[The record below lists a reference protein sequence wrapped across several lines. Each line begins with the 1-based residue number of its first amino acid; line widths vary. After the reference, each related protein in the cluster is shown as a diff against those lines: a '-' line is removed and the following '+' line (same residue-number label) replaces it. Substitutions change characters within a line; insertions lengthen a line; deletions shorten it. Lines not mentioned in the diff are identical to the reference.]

1 MTELGD
7 AILIIA
13 DKMGVASTEVFRIVA
28 EAQVTIA
35 LINILSIVMFIILAC
50 IGIYIISKIKPI
62 EGWRNDD
69 MQALK
74 FMIGMLYV
82 LISAIFI
89 IIIHDSTIMILCPE
103 YTAIMELFNSIVAM
117 I

>member
-13 DKMGVASTEVFRIVA
+13 DKMGVTSTEVFRIVA
-28 EAQVTIA
+28 EAQATIA
-35 LINILSIVMFIILAC
+35 TINILSIILFTILAC
-50 IGIYIISKIKPI
+50 ISIYIISKIKPI

-89 IIIHDSTIMILCPE
+89 IIIHDSIIMILCPE
-103 YTAIMELFNSIVAM
+103 YTAIMEVFRSIGVM